1 LIESH
6 GARARWLRAR
16 QSLRKRLALLLMVAG
31 IWSGVAGAG
40 AWASEPGSAK
50 LGPVSGPPK
59 PPLALPSLDGPMQDL
74 AQHRGRVV
82 LVHFFATWC
91 EPCGP
96 ELASLKDLQSRLAG
110 QPFTILAISVAE
122 ADGAVRRF
130 FARDPSPF
138 AILLDRDRSIA
149 RAWSI
154 QILPTTIVL
163 DHQSTPRFLAEGDV
177 NWARPDVMAA
187 LAGLLADVTAPGG
200 G

>member
-1 LIESH
+1 MLVPMIA
-6 GARARWLRAR
+6 GFWACA
-16 QSLRKRLALLLMVAG
+16 VA
-31 IWSGVAGAG
+31 A
-40 AWASEPGSAK
+40 AWAGETGTGAAVLSPS
-50 LGPVSGPPK
+50 SGPPR
-59 PPLALPSLDGPMQDL
+59 PSFSLPSLDGPVHDL
-74 AQHRGRVV
+74 AQHHGRVL

-149 RAWSI
+149 RAWNI

-163 DHQSTPRFLAEGDV
+163 DHHSTPRFLAEGDV
-177 NWARPDVMAA
+177 NWARPDVMAT
-187 LAGLLADVTAPGG
+187 LAGLLADVTGSRAAGG